1 MVFFGVFDPYA
12 KTTDDFPYAFSD
24 ITNRQCWLATIPA
37 PQLDSRGVRVD
48 RDLVSLSVTNF
59 MAAVSELGL
68 NISCIECSG
77 PRVHELGDLLST
89 QKGAEGVTAFANGVF
104 DFVTKL
110 FEGNFLQV
118 AADRA
123 LNDAKKRCPHS
134 PDYDPAFVKSE
145 YEAFENATSEDS
157 ITFFVGLL
165 IVGASLFVAVLA
177 VVLFTKLIVRR
188 RHRKWVSSL
197 SSTQLQLLWKEQHK
211 QDDKDDILNE
221 ATESM
226 FRSEAIPSWLRW
238 TMPIII
244 LGNIGFFL
252 SGHLSLGASVTIMAS
267 FGGETFKEEGF
278 FEFSIAR
285 STIEIWNG
293 K

>member
-1 MVFFGVFDPYA
+1 MDQ
-12 KTTDDFPYAFSD
+12 DF
-24 ITNRQCWLATIPA
+24 
-37 PQLDSRGVRVD
+37 
-48 RDLVSLSVTNF
+48 VSLSVTKF

-77 PRVHELGDLLST
+77 PRMPELSDILST
-89 QKGAEGVTAFANGVF
+89 LKGSAAVTDFANGAF

-110 FEGNFLQV
+110 IEGNFLQL

-134 PDYDPAFVKSE
+134 PDYDPDFTNSE
-145 YEAFENATSEDS
+145 YEEFENATSEDS
-157 ITFFVGLL
+157 VTFFVGLL
-165 IVGASLFVAVLA
+165 IVGASLFVVVLA

-211 QDDKDDILNE
+211 QDDNDDILNE
-221 ATESM
+221 TTVSM
-226 FRSEAIPSWLRW
+226 FRSESIPSWLRW
-238 TMPIII
+238 AMPVII
-244 LGNIGFFL
+244 LANIGFFL

-267 FGGETFKEEGF
+267 LGGQTFTEGGF